1 MNYARSSKRS
11 ASAVHGY
18 LLIDH
23 FDWIIVAAIL
33 ILTFVAATSAGLRR
47 GVELMPW
54 PDGLE
59 YAAAGVNLANGR
71 GAVLHFGGYTYPSR
85 YTAGYPLILAFFHR
99 FYGGE
104 FRPLN
109 ASLILGMLSVFG
121 IFMLTRGQF
130 WRLAATV
137 AALLLALSPV
147 FITYSSLAM
156 SDVPT
161 LFVTICAAVMLAFAT
176 SDYMNQSSSWIR
188 MSAWLVFGLL
198 AGFSTIIRPT
208 NATILVGLAL
218 CVVMVP
224 LEKGELSSLI
234 KAGIAVA
241 IGFAIPVGWQMHQNA
256 INLGSPFA
264 SGYSWWVPEVYGAG
278 GKTFSIAYLFGPTM
292 PRNPHGNVIVYLS
305 TLLGLDGM
313 LGDRGDARYF
323 LYPFAAAVFA
333 IVGFIAIFR
342 TPGRFAARRLM
353 WFGLGY
359 LAALTVLYSF
369 YLFTD
374 VAFILPGAFVLFMAA
389 GAGAAASNRYVPN
402 VIRNPNR
409 SVTKIAAAAS
419 VIVLDILL
427 VVSLAT
433 EAAVRLSAQPASSA
447 MVESLASLDSSVP
460 RDATVISNISLQFLD
475 LYLGEDRRYVGLNS
489 LDPGERFTDYHLH
502 RLYEKRATGWTG
514 PVPQVVFD
522 GGQMD
527 KKAADAIASAVA
539 GKTPVY
545 LIVAAPESQQYAD
558 VLKGELDALQR
569 RFAIEPVSQ
578 NEAVAVYRLT
588 ASQVGIGDLYH
599 LLWSCDESTTT
610 GSFVPSNFVF

>member
-1 MNYARSSKRS
+1 MNHPRSSKQS

-33 ILTFVAATSAGLRR
+33 ILTFVMATSAGLRR

-99 FYGGE
+99 VYGGE

-109 ASLILGMLSVFG
+109 AALILGMLSVFG
-121 IFMLTRGQF
+121 IFMLARGQF

-137 AALLLALSPV
+137 AALLLALSPI
-147 FITYSSLAM
+147 FITYSSLVM

-161 LFVTICAAVMLAFAT
+161 LFVTICAAVMLAVAT
-176 SDYMNQSSSWIR
+176 SDYMNQSSSWMR

-224 LEKGELSSLI
+224 FEKGDLPSSDQSGDRSGNRI
-234 KAGIAVA
+234 CDSSRVAVA
-241 IGFAIPVGWQMHQNA
+241 SELDQS
-256 INLGSPFA
+256 GSPFA
-264 SGYSWWVPEVYGAG
+264 SGYAWWVPEVYGAG
-278 GKTFSIAYLFGPTM
+278 GRTFSIAYLFGPTM
-292 PRNPHGNVIVYLS
+292 PRNPHGNVIVYVT

-342 TPGRFAARRLM
+342 TPGRPAARRLM

-359 LAALTVLYSF
+359 LAALTGLYCF

-374 VAFILPGAFVLFMAA
+374 VAFILPGAFVLFIAA
-389 GAGAAASNRYVPN
+389 GAGAAAANRYV
-402 VIRNPNR
+402 R
-409 SVTKIAAAAS
+409 SRAPQSKSKRHQDSGSGQRDRARFAAS
-419 VIVLDILL
+419 
-427 VVSLAT
+427 
-433 EAAVRLSAQPASSA
+433 R
-447 MVESLASLDSSVP
+447 
-460 RDATVISNISLQFLD
+460 
-475 LYLGEDRRYVGLNS
+475 
-489 LDPGERFTDYHLH
+489 
-502 RLYEKRATGWTG
+502 
-514 PVPQVVFD
+514 
-522 GGQMD
+522 
-527 KKAADAIASAVA
+527 VA
-539 GKTPVY
+539 GY
-545 LIVAAPESQQYAD
+545 
-558 VLKGELDALQR
+558 
-569 RFAIEPVSQ
+569 
-578 NEAVAVYRLT
+578 
-588 ASQVGIGDLYH
+588 
-599 LLWSCDESTTT
+599 
-610 GSFVPSNFVF
+610 

>member
-1 MNYARSSKRS
+1 MNHPRSSKQS

-18 LLIDH
+18 LLADH

-33 ILTFVAATSAGLRR
+33 ILTFVVATSAGLRR

-59 YAAAGVNLANGR
+59 YAASGVNLANGR

-99 FYGGE
+99 LYGGE

-109 ASLILGMLSVFG
+109 AALILGMLSVFG
-121 IFMLTRGQF
+121 IFMLARGQF

-147 FITYSSLAM
+147 FITYSSLVM

-161 LFVTICAAVMLAFAT
+161 LFVTICAAAVLAVAT
-176 SDYMNQSSSWIR
+176 SDYMNKSPSWAR

-218 CVVMVP
+218 CAVMVP
-224 LEKGELSSLI
+224 LEHRDRPSLL
-234 KAGIAVA
+234 KVAVAIA
-241 IGFAIPVGWQMHQNA
+241 IGFAIPVAWQLRQNA

-264 SGYSWWVPEVYGAG
+264 SGYAWWVPEVYGAG
-278 GKTFSIAYLFGPTM
+278 GNTFSIAYLFGPTM
-292 PRNPHGNVIVYLS
+292 PRNPHGNVLVYAT

-323 LYPFAAAVFA
+323 LYPFAAAAFA

-342 TPGRFAARRLM
+342 TPGRSAARRLM

-359 LAALTVLYSF
+359 LAALTALYSF

-374 VAFILPGAFVLFMAA
+374 VAFILPGAFVLFIAA
-389 GAGAAASNRYVPN
+389 GAGAAAANRYVTD
-402 VIRNPNR
+402 VLRNRNR
-409 SVTKIAAAAS
+409 SATKIAAAAS
-419 VIVLDILL
+419 VVVLDLL
-427 VVSLAT
+427 LIVSLAS

-447 MVESLASLDSSVP
+447 MVAALESLDSTLP
-460 RDATVISNISLQFLD
+460 RDSTVVSNISLQFLD
-475 LYLGEDRRYVGLNS
+475 LYLGETRSYVGLNS

-502 RLYEKRATGWTG
+502 RLYEKRAAGWNG
-514 PVPQVVFD
+514 PVPAVVFD
-522 GGQMD
+522 GAQM
-527 KKAADAIASAVA
+527 APTITQSLASAIDA
-539 GKTPVY
+539 KTPVFF
-545 LIVAAPESQQYAD
+545 LLAPPESQSYAD
-558 VLKGELDALQR
+558 VLKSELDQLQEK
-569 RFAIEPVSQ
+569 FSIEPVSQ
-578 NEAVAVYRLT
+578 NDAIAVYRLT
-588 ASQVGIGDLYH
+588 GRK
-599 LLWSCDESTTT
+599 
-610 GSFVPSNFVF
+610 